1 MGKSAAHVSNDESYE
16 RIECCVTADGPVGL
30 PRHARR
36 SRSILPEL
44 GIRAS
49 RAASAPGQAAR
60 LSHQSVALR
69 LWLRRSYTAKRRS
82 RSTNNYP
89 AQRTVDRRPK
99 DCDTDCRGANLPST
113 FAQQSA
119 AQETERS
126 FGTSR

>member
-1 MGKSAAHVSNDESYE
+1 MGVCEGPHVKSAAHVSNDESYE
-16 RIECCVTADGPVGL
+16 RFECCVTADGPVGL
-30 PRHARR
+30 PRHAGR

-44 GIRAS
+44 GIRAG

-69 LWLRRSYTAKRRS
+69 LWLRHGYRVQS

-89 AQRTVDRRPK
+89 AQRTVGCLST
-99 DCDTDCRGANLPST
+99 DCDTDCRGASLPST

-119 AQETERS
+119 AQETE
-126 FGTSR
+126 